1 MDLNHLNLKTFRD
14 GVYEALKLSIL
25 RCELLPGQRLLEKEL
40 VSKIGKSRTP
50 VREAIIKLEQE
61 GLVEKLDGKG
71 GYFVS
76 SIRKQDIEEIFQI
89 REILESY
96 CVSLAT
102 DRIGQEELN
111 QLGQIIHD
119 EESSGSSENI
129 YSLIESDTRFHEI
142 IYRACGNQKLYEIL
156 SHLKNHI
163 YRFRTLS
170 FKFRER
176 KQIPLS
182 NHKKLFLAFKKKD
195 KHLAMRLTTDT
206 ISRSKNILLQEVLE
220 GGYGH
225 LWKDTQ

>member
-1 MDLNHLNLKTFRD
+1 MNLDHLNLKTFRD

-61 GLVEKLDGKG
+61 GLVEKLNGKG

-76 SIRKQDIEEIFQI
+76 SIRKQDIEEIFNI
-89 REILESY
+89 REVLESY
-96 CVSLAT
+96 CVSLAI
-102 DRIGQEELN
+102 DRIGKEELN
-111 QLGQIIHD
+111 QLEQITQ
-119 EESSGSSENI
+119 EEELSESSGNI

-156 SHLKNHI
+156 NNLKNHI

-170 FKFRER
+170 FKSRER
-176 KQIPLS
+176 KNIPLS
-182 NHKKLFLAFKKKD
+182 NHKKLLLAFRRKD
-195 KHLAMRLTTDT
+195 KNLAKRLTIDT

-220 GGYGH
+220 GK
-225 LWKDTQ
+225 LDS

>member
-1 MDLNHLNLKTFRD
+1 MDLDHLNLKTFRD

-61 GLVEKLDGKG
+61 GLVEKLNGKG

-76 SIRKQDIEEIFQI
+76 SIRKQDIEEIFNI
-89 REILESY
+89 REVLESY
-96 CVSLAT
+96 CVSLT
-102 DRIGQEELN
+102 INRIGQEELH
-111 QLGQIIHD
+111 QLEQIIH
-119 EESSGSSENI
+119 EEELSASSGNI

-156 SHLKNHI
+156 NNLKNHI
-163 YRFRTLS
+163 YRFRALS
-170 FKFRER
+170 FKSSQR
-176 KQIPLS
+176 KNIPLS
-182 NHKKLFLAFKKKD
+182 NHKKLLLAFRRKD
-195 KHLAMRLTTDT
+195 KNLAKRLTIDT

-220 GGYGH
+220 GKLESENY
-225 LWKDTQ
+225 